1 MRIFPI
7 VLPFAAALICGHVI
21 AKEPPKP
28 TAASETA
35 AAKSSAMDAPLF
47 YQILIGELSA
57 RAQQPSEAFSI
68 MLDAARKTG
77 DAALFRRTV
86 QIALQA
92 RSGESALQAAKAW
105 SQAQPDSLEAN
116 RFVLQ
121 ILLALNRVADTLEPL
136 KKELTLTRV
145 EGRSAL
151 IWALPG
157 LYDRARDKQA
167 VVTVVQKALTEPLK
181 QPDLAATAWATLG
194 RLWQS
199 ADQTQEALEAAQK
212 SQQADVRSEYPALL
226 ALSLMAAGTTQAEA
240 LVEKHLPFARPELRM
255 AYVKVL
261 LGARREADAQVQLS
275 QLQDNHPEYA
285 DTWLVSGALALQGGK
300 QPLAQQYLQRYLDM
314 TQPAAA
320 DKPAAELQRGRSQAF
335 LAMAQ
340 IAQQRQDLAAAQ
352 QWLEKVD
359 NPDDVLR
366 AQIRRAALIAQQG
379 HLDDAVLLIRSQP
392 ERSES
397 DARLKRSAEVQLL
410 REQHQLERARATLEA
425 FIAQFPDDFD
435 LIYDLAMVHEK
446 RGDLPEMERLL
457 RQLIA
462 NRPDDP
468 HAYNALGY
476 SLADRGLRLP
486 EAMTLITKAL
496 ELAPNDPFITDSL
509 AWAHFRS
516 GNKAEAQ
523 RLLQQAFS
531 DRPDPEIAAHL
542 GEVLWESDLRSQAAD
557 IFRRGL
563 QLNPDNETLKETIR
577 RLRVPL

>member
-1 MRIFPI
+1 MYPI
-7 VLPFAAALICGHVI
+7 YLPLVTALFCGLAV
-21 AKEPPKP
+21 AKEAPKP
-28 TAASETA
+28 SATSGVAAVKT
-35 AAKSSAMDAPLF
+35 SAMDAPLF
-47 YQILIGELSA
+47 YQILLGELSA

-77 DAALFRRTV
+77 DAALFRRAV

-105 SQAQPDSLEAN
+105 SLVQPDSLEAN

-136 KKELTLTRV
+136 KKELALTPV
-145 EGRSAL
+145 QGRSDL
-151 IWALPG
+151 IWTLPG
-157 LYDRARDKQA
+157 LFERARDKQA
-167 VVTVVQKALTEPLK
+167 VVTVVQKALTETLK

-199 ADQTQEALEAAQK
+199 AGKTTQALEAAQK
-212 SQQADVRSEYPALL
+212 AQQVSARSEYPALL
-226 ALSLMAAGTTQAEA
+226 ALSLMAAGTAQAEA
-240 LVEKHLPFARPELRM
+240 VVEKHLPFARPELRM

-261 LGARREADAQVQLS
+261 LGARREADAQNQLL
-275 QLQDNHPEYA
+275 QLQTQHPDYA
-285 DTWLVSGALALQGGK
+285 DTWLVSGALALQ
-300 QPLAQQYLQRYLDM
+300 QTQSTLAEQHLQRYLDM
-314 TQPAAA
+314 TQPAAS
-320 DKPAAELQRGRSQAF
+320 DKPTAELQRGRSQAF

-366 AQIRRAALIAQQG
+366 AQIRRAALLAQQG
-379 HLDDAVLLIRSQP
+379 RLDEALQLIRSQP

-397 DARLKRSAEVQLL
+397 DARLKRSAEVQML
-410 REQHQLERARATLEA
+410 REHNQLERARATLDA
-425 FIAQFPDDFD
+425 FIAQFPDDLD
-435 LIYDLAMVHEK
+435 LVYDLAMVHEK

-457 RQLIA
+457 RQLITS
-462 NRPDDP
+462 RPDDP
-468 HAYNALGY
+468 QAYNALGY

-531 DRPDPEIAAHL
+531 DRPDAEIAAHL

-557 IFRRGL
+557 IFRRAL
-563 QLNPDNETLKETIR
+563 QLTPDNETLKETIR
-577 RLRVPL
+577 RLRVEL

>member
-1 MRIFPI
+1 MYPI
-7 VLPFAAALICGHVI
+7 YLPLVTALFCGLAV
-21 AKEPPKP
+21 AKEAPKP
-28 TAASETA
+28 SATSGVAAVKT
-35 AAKSSAMDAPLF
+35 SAMDAPLF
-47 YQILIGELSA
+47 YQILLGELSA
-57 RAQQPSEAFSI
+57 RAQQPAEAFSI

-77 DAALFRRTV
+77 DAALFRRAV

-105 SQAQPDSLEAN
+105 SLAQPDSLEAN

-136 KKELTLTRV
+136 KKELVLTPV
-145 EGRSAL
+145 QGRSDL
-151 IWALPG
+151 IWTLPG
-157 LYDRARDKQA
+157 LFERARDKQA
-167 VVTVVQKALTEPLK
+167 VVTVVQKALTEALK

-199 ADQTQEALEAAQK
+199 AGKSTEALSAAQK
-212 SQQADVRSEYPALL
+212 AQQVSARSEYPALL
-226 ALSLMAAGTTQAEA
+226 ALSLMAAGTAQAEA
-240 LVEKHLPFARPELRM
+240 LVKKHLPFARPELRM

-261 LGARREADAQVQLS
+261 LGARREADAQNQLL
-275 QLQDNHPEYA
+275 QLQTQHPDYA
-285 DTWLVSGALALQGGK
+285 DTWLVSGALALQ
-300 QPLAQQYLQRYLDM
+300 QTQSTLAEQHLQRYLNM
-314 TQPAAA
+314 TQPAAS
-320 DKPAAELQRGRSQAF
+320 DKPTAELQRGRSQAF

-366 AQIRRAALIAQQG
+366 AQIRRAALLAQQG
-379 HLDDAVLLIRSQP
+379 RLEEALQLIRSQP

-397 DARLKRSAEVQLL
+397 DARLKRSAEVQML
-410 REQHQLERARATLEA
+410 REHNQLERARATLDA
-425 FIAQFPDDFD
+425 FIAQFPDDLD
-435 LIYDLAMVHEK
+435 LVYDLAMVHEK

-457 RQLIA
+457 RQLITS
-462 NRPDDP
+462 RPDDP
-468 HAYNALGY
+468 QAYNALGY

-516 GNKAEAQ
+516 GNKGEAQ
-523 RLLQQAFS
+523 RLLQQAF
-531 DRPDPEIAAHL
+531 DARPDAEIAAHL

-557 IFRRGL
+557 IFKRGL
-563 QLNPDNETLKETIR
+563 QLNPNNETLKETMR

>member
-1 MRIFPI
+1 MRIYPI
-7 VLPFAAALICGHVI
+7 VLPFVAALFCSHAI
-21 AKEPPKP
+21 AIEPSRP
-28 TAASETA
+28 AVSSETA
-35 AAKSSAMDAPLF
+35 IAKASAMDAPLF

-57 RAQQPSEAFSI
+57 RAQQPSEAFSM

-77 DAALFRRTV
+77 DTALFRRTV

-105 SQAQPDSLEAN
+105 TLAQPDSLEAN

-121 ILLALNRVADTLEPL
+121 ILLALSRVADTLEPL
-136 KKELTLTRV
+136 KKEIALTPV
-145 EGRSAL
+145 EARSQL
-151 IWALPG
+151 IWSLPG
-157 LYDRARDKQA
+157 VYDRARDKQA
-167 VVTVVQKALTEPLK
+167 VVTVVQKALAKPLK

-199 ADQTQEALEAAQK
+199 AGKTNEALGAAQK
-212 SQQADVRSEYPALL
+212 AQQSDLRSEYPALL
-226 ALSLMAAGTTQAEA
+226 ALSLIAAGSAQAEA
-240 LVEKHLPFARPELRM
+240 VVEKHLPFARPEFRM

-261 LGARREADAQVQLS
+261 LGTRREADAQVQLLY
-275 QLQDNHPEYA
+275 LQDNHPDYA
-285 DTWLVSGALALQGGK
+285 DTWLVSGALELQQAQPALAEQH
-300 QPLAQQYLQRYLDM
+300 LQRYLDL
-314 TQPAAA
+314 TQTAAST
-320 DKPAAELQRGRSQAF
+320 KQTPELQRGRSQAL

-340 IAQQRQDLAAAQ
+340 IAQQRKDIPAAL

-366 AQIRRAALIAQQG
+366 AQIRRAALIAKQG
-379 HLDDAVLLIRSQP
+379 RLDEAVQLLRSQP

-397 DARLKRSAEVQLL
+397 DARLKRSAEVQML

-435 LIYDLAMVHEK
+435 LVYDLAMVHEK
-446 RGDLPEMERLL
+446 LGDLPEMERLL

-476 SLADRGLRLP
+476 SLADRRLRLP

-516 GNKAEAQ
+516 GNQSEAQ
-523 RLLQQAFS
+523 RLLQQAF
-531 DRPDPEIAAHL
+531 DAQPDAEIAAHL
-542 GEVLWESDLRSQAAD
+542 GEVLWESDLRSQAID
-557 IFRRGL
+557 IFKRGL
-563 QLNPDNETLKETIR
+563 QLNPDNETLKEALR

>member
-1 MRIFPI
+1 MYPI
-7 VLPFAAALICGHVI
+7 YLPLVTALFCGLAV
-21 AKEPPKP
+21 AKEAPKP
-28 TAASETA
+28 SATSGVAAVKT
-35 AAKSSAMDAPLF
+35 SAMDAPLF
-47 YQILIGELSA
+47 YQILLGELSA

-77 DAALFRRTV
+77 DAALFRRAV

-105 SQAQPDSLEAN
+105 SLVQPDSLEAN

-136 KKELTLTRV
+136 KKELALTPV
-145 EGRSAL
+145 QGRSDL
-151 IWALPG
+151 IWTLPG
-157 LYDRARDKQA
+157 LFERARDKQA
-167 VVTVVQKALTEPLK
+167 VVTVVQKALTETLK

-199 ADQTQEALEAAQK
+199 AGKTTQALEAAQK
-212 SQQADVRSEYPALL
+212 AQQVSARSEYPALL
-226 ALSLMAAGTTQAEA
+226 ALSLMAAGTAQAEA
-240 LVEKHLPFARPELRM
+240 VVEKHLPFARPELRM

-261 LGARREADAQVQLS
+261 LGARREADAQNQLL
-275 QLQDNHPEYA
+275 QLQTQHPDYA
-285 DTWLVSGALALQGGK
+285 DTWLVSGALALQ
-300 QPLAQQYLQRYLDM
+300 QTQSTLAEQHLQRYLDM
-314 TQPAAA
+314 TQPAAS
-320 DKPAAELQRGRSQAF
+320 DKPTAELQRGRSQAF

-366 AQIRRAALIAQQG
+366 AQIRRAALLAQQG
-379 HLDDAVLLIRSQP
+379 RLDEALQLIRSQP

-397 DARLKRSAEVQLL
+397 DARLKRSAEVQML
-410 REQHQLERARATLEA
+410 REHNQLERARATLDA
-425 FIAQFPDDFD
+425 FIAQFPDDLD
-435 LIYDLAMVHEK
+435 LVYDLAMVHEK

-457 RQLIA
+457 RQLITS
-462 NRPDDP
+462 RPDDP
-468 HAYNALGY
+468 QAYNALGY

-531 DRPDPEIAAHL
+531 DRPDAEIAAHL
-542 GEVLWESDLRSQAAD
+542 GEVLWQSDLRSLAVD
-557 IFRRGL
+557 IFKRGL

-577 RLRVPL
+577 RLRVEL